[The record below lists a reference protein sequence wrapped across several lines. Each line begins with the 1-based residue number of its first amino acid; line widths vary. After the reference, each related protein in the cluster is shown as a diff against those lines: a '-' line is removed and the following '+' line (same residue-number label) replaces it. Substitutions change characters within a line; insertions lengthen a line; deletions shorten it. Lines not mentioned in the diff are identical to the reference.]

1 MVRLKWLSGT
11 KRSKRVITWSGTGFE
26 WQPRRRTKNGSSSNK
41 ECEFFDFFR
50 SRETVDTM
58 WTVAHREAL
67 CNLCAVTLL
76 VGEKSAEETR
86 KSHVI
91 LVADDVARGFQCVP
105 ARHVCSAPS
114 GTFATDGSSSVRSSE
129 RPHGSDGCKASGSR
143 EKMMRCM
150 SADMFY
156 ENAFALGGLCLIVV
170 RTFTY
175 TLYSTTS
182 TTPPSYLPTY
192 LPLPAQRPAPPPHR
206 PTYLP
211 SYPGRPRGCR
221 PTYLP
226 RVRCVTRAT

>member
-1 MVRLKWLSGT
+1 M
-11 KRSKRVITWSGTGFE
+11 
-26 WQPRRRTKNGSSSNK
+26 
-41 ECEFFDFFR
+41 
-50 SRETVDTM
+50 
-58 WTVAHREAL
+58 
-67 CNLCAVTLL
+67 
-76 VGEKSAEETR
+76 
-86 KSHVI
+86 
-91 LVADDVARGFQCVP
+91 
-105 ARHVCSAPS
+105 
-114 GTFATDGSSSVRSSE
+114 RSSE

-192 LPLPAQRPAPPPHR
+192 SCTYPCQLRGPPHHPTDL

-211 SYPGRPRGCR
+211 TRVGLAAADL
-221 PTYLP
+221 PTYL
-226 RVRCVTRAT
+226 A